1 MEHVF
6 NFGVTLI
13 AFLVSMLVA
22 KMIGRHKL
30 YSFLSSRSGRY
41 GTLDGLRGYLALS
54 VVFHHYVITWYWKV
68 GGSWG
73 RPPEDYFQNYG
84 KIGVAIFFM
93 ITGFLF
99 ISKVMGSAGKL
110 NWFMLYESRIF
121 RIFPL
126 YIFAVAIISV
136 VVLYKS
142 GFELI
147 VTGPELVGQYLKWLV
162 FMGGT
167 INNFDD
173 TRTVIAGVDWT
184 LKYEWVFYLMLPMLA
199 ALLYRTFMVRTILL
213 LLICAPIYYGM
224 IQFYEIDAALF
235 VLFIIGGFTAYLN
248 KRLRISEVVIKSN
261 LVSSVAM
268 LSIVLALFQPKA
280 FGFAHAI
287 LLSVFFVL
295 IVLGND
301 MYGVFS
307 HKSSVLLGEISYSI
321 YLLHGLVLYL
331 AFSVFDIAHIQDFS
345 LQEYL
350 LFLPLMCVVVI
361 TVSAVTFIYIENP
374 GVKIGRKH
382 LLSNMLSDTWNRVC
396 GLIKSGDN

>member
-136 VVLYKS
+136 VVLYKK
-142 GFELI
+142 L
-147 VTGPELVGQYLKWLV
+147 
-162 FMGGT
+162 
-167 INNFDD
+167 
-173 TRTVIAGVDWT
+173 
-184 LKYEWVFYLMLPMLA
+184 
-199 ALLYRTFMVRTILL
+199 
-213 LLICAPIYYGM
+213 
-224 IQFYEIDAALF
+224 
-235 VLFIIGGFTAYLN
+235 
-248 KRLRISEVVIKSN
+248 
-261 LVSSVAM
+261 
-268 LSIVLALFQPKA
+268 
-280 FGFAHAI
+280 
-287 LLSVFFVL
+287 
-295 IVLGND
+295 
-301 MYGVFS
+301 
-307 HKSSVLLGEISYSI
+307 
-321 YLLHGLVLYL
+321 
-331 AFSVFDIAHIQDFS
+331 
-345 LQEYL
+345 
-350 LFLPLMCVVVI
+350 
-361 TVSAVTFIYIENP
+361 
-374 GVKIGRKH
+374 
-382 LLSNMLSDTWNRVC
+382 
-396 GLIKSGDN
+396 